1 MPKYEGSLAK
11 GECPHCGAALP
22 EILDVE
28 RMPNRTYTC
37 QKCGA
42 EMSIISRHIK
52 SGKFTVGDLKRHLEN
67 LADEAAVVGLLL
79 PSKGK
84 GHEGV
89 GGFAVDAIAHER
101 IPEKG
106 WPGAIILVMREVPDL
121 KRGFG
126 GFDPN
131 QEDDEDED
139 EDEHHEG
146 W

>member
-1 MPKYEGSLAK
+1 MSKFEGSLAR
-11 GECPHCGAALP
+11 GECPHCGNPLP
-22 EILDVE
+22 EILDPE

-37 QKCGA
+37 PKCGA

-52 SGKFTVGDLKRHLEN
+52 SGKFTVGDLKRYLQN
-67 LADEAAVVGLLL
+67 LSDEAAVVGLVL
-79 PSKGK
+79 PAKGK
-84 GHEGV
+84 GQEGV
-89 GGFAVDAIAHER
+89 GGFAIDAIAHER

-126 GFDPN
+126 GYDPS
-131 QEDDEDED
+131 EDDEDD
-139 EDEHHEG
+139 EEEHHEG